1 MVKLAHEANE
11 TLVIAEER
19 AIVGKRKRITGAVR
33 VSSEV
38 REEERIVQQPLTS
51 EAVEVDRVPVDRLVD
66 APEPIRQ
73 DGDVTVIP
81 IHAEELIVETRL
93 RLVEEIHV
101 RRRQTVTQAEE
112 RVVLRS
118 EEAVVDRI
126 PAAEDEPG

>member
-1 MVKLAHEANE
+1 MVKLAHGASE

-33 VSSEV
+33 ISSEV
-38 REEERIVQQPLTS
+38 REQERVVQQPVTS
-51 EAVEVDRVPVDRLVD
+51 ETVEVERVAVDRWVD
-66 APEPIRQ
+66 APEPVRQ
-73 DGDVTVIP
+73 EGDVTIIP
-81 IHAEELIVETRL
+81 IHAEELVVATRL

-101 RRRQTVTQAEE
+101 RRRQTVQQAEE